1 MATFASQLDA
11 AVPDV
16 ARAAWEHARAHWQE
30 SAAHDELLRLTTLHG
45 CYAWVAA
52 RYREASGEAGDL
64 IAEQQLDRTRRAAE
78 AALLTS
84 AGPRRDKGGKPFQSS
99 MLVLVFIFLLLV
111 VGILFAKH
119 RASGDAPPAPRAPAG
134 RVR

>member
-11 AVPDV
+11 SVPDV

-52 RYREASGEAGDL
+52 RYREASGETGDP

-111 VGILFAKH
+111 VGILFAKS
-119 RASGDAPPAPRAPAG
+119 RAGDDAPPPPSPPAG
-134 RVR
+134 KVR